1 MSVSLSLSFSLYNS
15 FVFIWSTFAPY
26 TRSSGV
32 IHLCPSLFVP
42 LSFVVFDSLPLFVSQ
57 VLSFSG
63 LLPSDTI
70 SSLYLLLNYSKASIP
85 EECFRMLVEE
95 NAIKRKKLREWGSD
109 WERRCHLKEKML
121 MRWLTLYRRTKG
133 GSTDRQV
140 SWRKCTKLLNDTRE
154 KKKHKEKKK
163 ADDW

>member
-1 MSVSLSLSFSLYNS
+1 MSVSLSLSLYTS

-32 IHLCPSLFVP
+32 IHLCLSLFVP

-57 VLSFSG
+57 ALSFSG

-70 SSLYLLLNYSKASIP
+70 SSLYLFLNYSKASIL

-95 NAIKRKKLREWGSD
+95 NSIKRKKLRKWGSD
-109 WERRCHLKEKML
+109 WERRCHLKEKIL
-121 MRWLTLYRRTKG
+121 MRWLMLYRRTKRA
-133 GSTDRQV
+133 SLIVKSAEENTP
-140 SWRKCTKLLNDTRE
+140 NY
-154 KKKHKEKKK
+154 
-163 ADDW
+163 